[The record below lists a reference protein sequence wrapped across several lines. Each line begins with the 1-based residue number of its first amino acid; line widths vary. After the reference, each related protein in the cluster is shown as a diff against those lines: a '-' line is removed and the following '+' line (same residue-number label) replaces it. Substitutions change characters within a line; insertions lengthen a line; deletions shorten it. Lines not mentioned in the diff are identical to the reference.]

1 MSQCLAALYI
11 TAMVNHKQK
20 QTYVKQIQEPG
31 VVTAALIVCCTC
43 QILTLLCYNN
53 YIFFFLVE
61 KWFIF
66 LWYFLV
72 TIVCMC
78 VCMYGQTSESI

>member
-1 MSQCLAALYI
+1 
-11 TAMVNHKQK
+11 MVNHKQK

-31 VVTAALIVCCTC
+31 VVTAALIVCCTY

-53 YIFFFLVE
+53 YIFFPGGKMV
-61 KWFIF
+61 
-66 LWYFLV
+66 YFSVVFFSYYCLCV
-72 TIVCMC
+72 C